1 MNFLIPLLIVG
12 VLILIIIFIY
22 NGLVNKRNS
31 LRSVTS
37 TLDIILQKRHDLIPN
52 LVASVQA
59 YMKHE
64 AGTLTE
70 ITRLRTE
77 INNGGNSEAERF
89 KMEGELS
96 EKMRGLSISVENYPD
111 LKASENFVQLQ
122 RSLNEVEEQLSAAR
136 RAYNAAALSLNN
148 AREQFPSNLI
158 AGMIRLKEA
167 AYYEA
172 PEGSMEKPNINEL
185 FNA

>member
-1 MNFLIPLLIVG
+1 MSLFIPLIVVG
-12 VLILIIIFIY
+12 VIILIFIFMY

-31 LRSVTS
+31 LRSVMS

-64 AGTLTE
+64 TGTLTE

-77 INNGGNSEAERF
+77 INSGTTSDAQRFEKEAE
-89 KMEGELS
+89 LS
-96 EKMRGLSISVENYPD
+96 SMMRALSVSVENYPD
-111 LKASENFVQLQ
+111 LKASENFVHLQ

-136 RAYNAAALSLNN
+136 RAYNASALELNN

-158 AGMIRLKEA
+158 AGMMKIKEA

-172 PEGSMEKPNINEL
+172 PVGSQEKPDVNKM